1 MPVSA
6 LREKLDGFQK
16 KALLLGLLGLLLGG
30 ASFLSSSTLFYR
42 AYLVAYLFAISVPLG
57 SLGLTMLHHMTGGA
71 WGIAIRRLTEASLR
85 TLPLMAVLFLPVLA
99 GLWFGDLY
107 SWADPEVVANDPL
120 LQHKEIF
127 LNKEFFT
134 IRAAIYFVLW
144 IAMGLTLVKLAERHD
159 RTGEK
164 KQIDRMR
171 AISGPGLAIYGVT
184 MTFAAFDWAMS
195 LEPHWFSTIYG
206 MIFVVGQVLTT
217 LCFAIVA
224 SSWLAR
230 REPFSR
236 FLKVDHFHDLGTLL
250 FAFVMLWAYAAL
262 SQYLIIWSAN
272 LAEETP
278 WYLRR
283 TNENWRGVCLI
294 LIGLHFFV
302 PFLLLMSRKVKRVR
316 SLLAT
321 IAFFLFFL
329 RIVDMAWLVLP
340 AYEGGGWGL
349 GLLSVVLTL
358 SLLSLW
364 FALLI
369 RVAKGRPLVS
379 LQDASLENLLDVQP
393 GVTSH

>member
-1 MPVSA
+1 MAVSA

-16 KALLLGLLGLLLGG
+16 KALLLGVLGLLLGG
-30 ASFLSSSTLFYR
+30 ASFVFSSTLFYR

-107 SWADPEVVANDPL
+107 SWADPETVANDPL

-134 IRAAIYFVLW
+134 IRAAIYFALW

-164 KQIDRMR
+164 KLVDRMR

-358 SLLSLW
+358 GLLGLW

-393 GVTSH
+393 GATSH